1 MKAGK
6 ETVMKYP
13 FNYTKRFKEKDS
25 VYAFDYAHLALAE
38 LDELY
43 NDCFD
48 YYEETTSY
56 DNLLKKWSE
65 DEIKEA
71 TTSLEELFEEGY
83 YFSKDEVNYQF
94 LEDYNKGLISLP
106 PVHQCNLQCSYC
118 FADQGKVFHGE
129 ERSFT
134 LEQVEK
140 TLRFIYYNYMKD
152 YKKYRIDFVSGGEP
166 LLNFDVIRHVKQ
178 VSDKLYEES
187 KKPMELWLCT
197 NGTLLTDEII
207 KYLDEN
213 NINIGISLDGDE
225 SQHDLIRRDVTGQG
239 TYQKI
244 VNNIA
249 RIKNNKE
256 LTRHTKDIWGLVVIT
271 SKTKSL
277 VEILKH
283 HESIGLKN
291 VQMKIVR
298 LEKDSEYAIT
308 KENLPELKQKY
319 DELFDFFHEEL
330 NTNSVKYIRMILNDN
345 DFAGKIVCRLLLRYV
360 VQNRCQAGKSKVSIA
375 ANGDLY
381 PCDSFVGMEEY
392 KLGNING
399 ELKKENP
406 FLKLTIQTNDPCS
419 NCWARY
425 LCGGDCYHNSCLV
438 NESIYK
444 PDEIICEV
452 EQHVIRRALIYLN
465 DLTNR
470 APSQH
475 EFLVELLEKR
485 QNMLF

>member
-1 MKAGK
+1 M
-6 ETVMKYP
+6 
-13 FNYTKRFKEKDS
+13 
-25 VYAFDYAHLALAE
+25 
-38 LDELY
+38 
-43 NDCFD
+43 
-48 YYEETTSY
+48 
-56 DNLLKKWSE
+56 
-65 DEIKEA
+65 
-71 TTSLEELFEEGY
+71 
-83 YFSKDEVNYQF
+83 
-94 LEDYNKGLISLP
+94 
-106 PVHQCNLQCSYC
+106 
-118 FADQGKVFHGE
+118 
-129 ERSFT
+129 
-134 LEQVEK
+134 
-140 TLRFIYYNYMKD
+140 
-152 YKKYRIDFVSGGEP
+152 
-166 LLNFDVIRHVKQ
+166 
-178 VSDKLYEES
+178 
-187 KKPMELWLCT
+187 
-197 NGTLLTDEII
+197 
-207 KYLDEN
+207 DEN

-277 VEILKH
+277 IEILKH

-345 DFAGKIVCRLLLRYV
+345 DFAGKIVRRLLLRYV

-465 DLTNR
+465 D
-470 APSQH
+470 
-475 EFLVELLEKR
+475 
-485 QNMLF
+485 